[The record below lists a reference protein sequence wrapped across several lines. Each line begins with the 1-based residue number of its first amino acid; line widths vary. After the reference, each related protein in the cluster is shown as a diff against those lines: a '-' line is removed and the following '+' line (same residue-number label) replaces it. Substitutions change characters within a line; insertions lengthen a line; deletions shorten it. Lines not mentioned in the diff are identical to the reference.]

1 VLTVT
6 VKDLGDVVTLF
17 CKGRIVSGAEAA
29 ILCAAV
35 RQYGR
40 DLVLDLSEVDGID
53 AAGVGALIALQSA
66 GVYFKLKHLARRVS
80 ETLRLRGVES
90 IFEICDD
97 PDSSL
102 RQTLTLQPAVG
113 IA

>member
-6 VKDLGDVVTLF
+6 IKDLGDVVTLF
-17 CKGRIVSGAEAA
+17 CRGTIVGGAEAA

-40 DLVLDLSEVDGID
+40 NLILDLKEVDGID

-66 GVYFKLKHLARRVS
+66 GVYFKMKHLAQRVR
-80 ETLRLRGVES
+80 ETLRLRGVDS
-90 IFEICDD
+90 VFEICDD
-97 PDSSL
+97 AEISMP
-102 RQTLTLQPAVG
+102 RPLQSVG
-113 IA
+113 VV

>member
-6 VKDLGDVVTLF
+6 VKDLGDAVTLF
-17 CKGRIVSGAEAA
+17 CKGTIVSGAEAA

-40 DLVLDLSEVDGID
+40 ELILDLSEVDGID
-53 AAGVGALIALQSA
+53 ADGVGALIALQSA
-66 GVYFKLKHLARRVS
+66 GVYFKLKHLARRVR
-80 ETLRLRGVES
+80 ETLQVRGVES

-97 PDSSL
+97 LGSSIGPAV
-102 RQTLTLQPAVG
+102 QDAVG
-113 IA
+113 IV